1 MAMGKGMPVTT
12 TWMGMVQAW
21 AEEGRGRETLKNL
34 DVWERGREAG
44 KSDWGGCAR
53 GGQHGR
59 ETTCARCQ
67 WPREV
72 GHRVRQGTGRSMR

>member
-1 MAMGKGMPVTT
+1 MATGKGMPVTT

-21 AEEGRGRETLKNL
+21 AEGGRG
-34 DVWERGREAG
+34 WEAE
-44 KSDWGGCAR
+44 KPEDWGGVLR
-53 GGQHGR
+53 EVSVG

-72 GHRVRQGTGRSMR
+72 GHRVRHGTGSSVTQGTGGS

>member
-34 DVWERGREAG
+34 DV
-44 KSDWGGCAR
+44 
-53 GGQHGR
+53 
-59 ETTCARCQ
+59 
-67 WPREV
+67 
-72 GHRVRQGTGRSMR
+72 